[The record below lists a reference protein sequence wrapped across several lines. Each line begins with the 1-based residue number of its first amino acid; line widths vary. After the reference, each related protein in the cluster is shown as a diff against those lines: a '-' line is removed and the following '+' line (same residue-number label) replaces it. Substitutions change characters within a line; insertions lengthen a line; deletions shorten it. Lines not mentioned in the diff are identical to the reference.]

1 MLTNF
6 FPISARSVESYGT
19 TSWTWNTSAV

>member
-6 FPISARSVESYGT
+6 FPISVRSVELYGT
-19 TSWTWNTSAV
+19 TNWTWNTSAV